1 MNPKHNRHK
10 ENTPKHIIIKLLKSS
25 DKEKILNI
33 SKEKSHVT
41 GRGTKKNKD
50 DNRFLFGN
58 KASQET
64 RGQAFKILKDTHTH
78 SEFCGQQGCQEFFR
92 HPKLK

>member
-41 GRGTKKNKD
+41 GRGTKKIRMTTD
-50 DNRFLFGN
+50 FSL
-58 KASQET
+58 ET
-64 RGQAFKILKDTHTH
+64 RQVRRQGGKSLKY
-78 SEFCGQQGCQEFFR
+78 
-92 HPKLK
+92 